1 MKYVGAHVSI
11 SGGIYNA
18 PKNAK
23 KIGAKAFG
31 MFTKNQRRWN
41 AKPLECKDI
50 EKFHEELKNS
60 GIMTDKILV
69 HDSYLINLANPEKEQ
84 RNKSIMAF
92 IDEINRVKKIGLKYL
107 NFHPGSTVG
116 KVEDGKG
123 LDLIVEAMN
132 IALKKTEDVVLVIEN
147 TAGQGNDLGYTFE
160 HIKYLI
166 KNSSNE
172 NRVGVC
178 LDTAHAYGAGYDVK
192 NNLDKTLIEF
202 DEIIGIE
209 FLKGMHINDTK
220 VELGSRKDR
229 HEDVGRGKLGW
240 KTFKNIMNDSRLE
253 NIPLIM
259 ETSNKDEW
267 AQDIKKLYDFVK

>member
-41 AKPLECKDI
+41 ANPLECKDI

-84 RNKSIMAF
+84 REKSIKAF

-116 KVEDGKG
+116 KVDDEEG
-123 LDLIVEAMN
+123 LALIVEAMN
-132 IALKKTEDVVLVIEN
+132 TALSKTEEVILVIEN

-166 KNSSNE
+166 NNSSNK

-178 LDTAHAYGAGYDVK
+178 VDTAHAYGAGYDVK

>member
-31 MFTKNQRRWN
+31 MFTKNQRRWST
-41 AKPLECKDI
+41 KPLESKDI

-84 RNKSIMAF
+84 RGKSIKAF

-116 KVEDGKG
+116 KVEDKKG

-166 KNSSNE
+166 NNSSNK

-192 NNLDKTLIEF
+192 NNLDKILIEF
-202 DEIIGIE
+202 NKMIGLDY
-209 FLKGMHINDTK
+209 LKGMHINDTK

-229 HEDVGRGKLGW
+229 HENVGRGKLGW
-240 KTFKNIMNDSRLE
+240 KTFENIMTDSRLE

-267 AQDIKKLYDFVK
+267 DQDIKKLYDFVK

>member
-31 MFTKNQRRWN
+31 MFTKNQRRWST
-41 AKPLECKDI
+41 KPLESKDI

-84 RNKSIMAF
+84 RGKSIKAF

-229 HEDVGRGKLGW
+229 HENVGRGKLGW
-240 KTFKNIMNDSRLE
+240 KTFENIMTDSRLE